1 MKRPADAHVVRRHI
15 TLRDRPR
22 RSPEE
27 RVLLHFPW
35 AATAITRG
43 VFRLSPRSRVRQAL
57 IDRFA
62 RLGFAALNRGD
73 FAASFLTCHQDLE
86 FITPPRLVG
95 LGFEPVY
102 RGVQARI
109 EFQRRWMADWDDM
122 RFEPGEVLDLGDQL
136 LFLGS
141 VRGSGMSS
149 GAGFESENWAVL
161 YTVAGGRLVSERP
174 FFDRGEALEAAGLSA
189 T

>member
-1 MKRPADAHVVRRHI
+1 MSDRTVVRRAI
-15 TLRDRPR
+15 RLPDRPR
-22 RSPEE
+22 RSLEE
-27 RVLLHFPW
+27 GVLLRVPW
-35 AATAITRG
+35 AAGAITRG
-43 VFRLSPRSRVRQAL
+43 VFRLSPRSRVRRAL

-73 FAASFLTCHQDLE
+73 FAASFLTCHEDLE
-86 FITPPRLVG
+86 FETPARLVG

-102 RGVQARI
+102 RGVHARI
-109 EFQRRWMADWDDM
+109 EFQRRWMADWGDM
-122 RFEPGEVLDLGDQL
+122 RFEPGEVLDLGDRL

-161 YTVAGGRLVSERP
+161 YTVSDGRLVREQP
-174 FFDRGEALEAAGLSA
+174 FFDRGEALEAAGLSPA
-189 T
+189 

>member
-1 MKRPADAHVVRRHI
+1 LTADAQVARRRI

-22 RSPEE
+22 RSLEE
-27 RVLLHFPW
+27 RVLLRFPW
-35 AATAITRG
+35 VAAAITRA
-43 VFRLSPRSRVRQAL
+43 VFRLPPGSKIRQAL
-57 IDRFA
+57 VDRFA

-73 FAASFLTCHQDLE
+73 FAASFMTCHRDLE

-109 EFQRRWMADWDDM
+109 EFQRRWMADWGDM
-122 RFEPGEVLDLGDQL
+122 RFEPGEVLDLGDRL

-161 YTVAGGRLVSERP
+161 YIVAGGSLVSEQP
-174 FFDRGEALEAAGLSA
+174 FFDRGEALEAAGLSS